1 MSVPSR
7 VRTPLT
13 LEQFLKLPEIDE
25 HPAREYIDGK
35 VEVKVAAQKK
45 HCMIQKQLVMSLDA
59 FAEPTSLGMAFPELR
74 CTFAGRSIVP
84 DVVFLLADHI
94 DVDSAGELVNET
106 FRPPDIH
113 IEIASPDQ
121 PAKRNRERLQF
132 STANGCP
139 LAWFID
145 PERRIVEVFRA
156 DGSRVRIADD
166 GALEGEPVLPG
177 YRVSVATVFGWLKLR
192 VIRPRGE
199 EQADSGG
206 PMP

>member
-1 MSVPSR
+1 MSIPSP

-35 VEVKVAAQKK
+35 VEAKVAAQKK
-45 HCMIQKQLVMSLDA
+45 HCMIQKQIVISIDA
-59 FAEPTSLGMAFPELR
+59 FAEPSFLGLALPELR

-94 DVDSAGELVNET
+94 DVDSARELVSEK

-121 PAKRNRERLQF
+121 PANRNRDRLQF
-132 STANGCP
+132 SRANGCP
-139 LAWFID
+139 LGWLID
-145 PERRIVEVFRA
+145 PERRTIEVFRA
-156 DGSRVRIADD
+156 DGSRIRLPDD

-192 VIRPRGE
+192 VVRPRGG
-199 EQADSGG
+199 EQTDPGG
-206 PMP
+206 PMS

>member
-1 MSVPSR
+1 MSIPSP

-13 LEQFLKLPEIDE
+13 LEQFLKLPDIDE
-25 HPAREYIDGK
+25 HPAREFIDGK

-59 FAEPTSLGMAFPELR
+59 FAEPAFLGMAFPELR
-74 CTFAGRSIVP
+74 CTFAGRSLVP
-84 DVVFLLADHI
+84 DVVFLLSDHI
-94 DVDSAGELVNET
+94 DVDSEGVLVNET

-113 IEIASPDQ
+113 VEIASPDQ

-139 LAWFID
+139 LGWLID
-145 PERRIVEVFRA
+145 PERRTVEVFRA
-156 DGSRVRIADD
+156 DGSHIRIPHD

-177 YRVSVATVFGWLKLR
+177 YRVTVATVFGWLKLR
-192 VIRPRGE
+192 VVRPRDE
-199 EQADSGG
+199 EQAGPGG
-206 PMP
+206 PMS

>member
-1 MSVPSR
+1 MSIPSR
-7 VRTPLT
+7 VRAPLT
-13 LEQFLKLPEIDE
+13 LEQFLMLPEIDE
-25 HPAREYIDGK
+25 HPSREYIDGK

-45 HCMIQKQLVMSLDA
+45 HCMLQKLIVKSLDA
-59 FAEPTSLGMAFPELR
+59 FAEPAFLGMAFPELR

-94 DVDSAGELVNET
+94 DVDSEGELVNET

-121 PAKRNRERLQF
+121 PAKRNRERLLF

-139 LAWFID
+139 LGWLID
-145 PERRIVEVFRA
+145 PEHRTVEVFRA
-156 DGSRVRIADD
+156 DGSRTRLPDD

-192 VIRPRGE
+192 VVRPRGE
-199 EQADSGG
+199 EQTDSGG
-206 PMP
+206 PMS